1 MRRGA
6 LKREKGVELKGDG
19 MARGGSERGRMGETM
34 RRGKNP
40 WGGKIP
46 DPKHNL
52 NITLFL
58 LLWSIL

>member
-6 LKREKGVELKGDG
+6 SERENEVELKGDG
-19 MARGGSERGRMGETM
+19 MARGGSEKGWTGETM
-34 RRGKNP
+34 RRGKIP
-40 WGGKIP
+40 WGGNSP

-58 LLWSIL
+58 LLWSFL

>member
-1 MRRGA
+1 MKQGA
-6 LKREKGVELKGDG
+6 SKREKGVELKGDG
-19 MARGGSERGRMGETM
+19 MAGGASEKGWTGETV

-40 WGGKIP
+40 WGGKSP

-58 LLWSIL
+58 LLWSFL